1 MPCLRIFEANPARM
15 PGMVLVLAEYR
26 QSRRLSAD
34 SARARLR
41 ILAEAEHPFLP
52 NVNTHSC

>member
-1 MPCLRIFEANPARM
+1 MRQVNSLNHTRWECKYHIVFIPKYRM
-15 PGMVLVLAEYR
+15 
-26 QSRRLSAD
+26 
-34 SARARLR
+34 R